1 MRRPRFAAGTTLV
14 RAAASAL
21 ALAVVGLGGIA
32 VAAPA
37 QAAPLPDCAAAP
49 TPEMPGRGV
58 VGFFEPPPEKLPAPA
73 DPFAPGAK
81 TSIHEQY
88 GYAGLRW
95 NTYDLGC
102 GPDYVRAPDA
112 AVGTSV
118 ANWLMSVPKAAVAAT
133 GALLD
138 AAYQPTFLNV
148 FDGMIVRVV
157 DALRHAIFD
166 QWVGTVLAAVGFLL
180 VWRSRKM
187 ALSSTAAAIGWSFLV
202 MIIATAVFR
211 WPLEAGHAADTA
223 VTSTLSA
230 GTSALT
236 GHSPS
241 QGESTG
247 DQAIAS
253 LHESLLY
260 QTWLGGTFG
269 SSNSAVAQ
277 KYGRDIFDAQSLT
290 WAEARTVSENPEQG
304 QQIIDAKKAKFARA
318 AEAVKAE
325 DPDAY
330 EYLVGRRSDARVGYA
345 FLSVFAVL
353 CVTPFLLVSS
363 LLVLG
368 ALLVTRLGVMLFPA
382 IATLGLFP
390 TMRNLVIGVGNT
402 VAAGIINS
410 IVFGLGTAVLVQIMD
425 VVMSPATGL
434 SPWLSTAVVLVLAL
448 VMWFVLKPFRRLT
461 EMVAPGHA
469 FASGPSGIG
478 RVSRGFGRMAGRL
491 AVAAGGSFIGNS
503 AANAVDE
510 DDEPDRRA
518 VRQTQRAEVN
528 AIAAEQLV
536 VVDVDALHEEDTQTT
551 MVPLRRRPAA
561 ALSSLGPAPY
571 LPGPPP
577 PAGTDPGTG
586 PGAGQPAEP
595 EPSGPRTFAAGPGGT
610 MRRPE
615 DPAGLVARRAVPGGP
630 PVTEPAGSATRGPGQ
645 PVPREV
651 SEPATPAPRPERARN
666 DFADRPFGSPG
677 YGGWD
682 PSIPLP
688 PHDPGPPERP
698 RVTGRP
704 EREAPRDAMS
714 TGRWNPA
721 NDWHPDPREP
731 EDLGGRPDDV
741 EGELSWADYWADV
754 PVSEV
759 RVREK

>member
-1 MRRPRFAAGTTLV
+1 
-14 RAAASAL
+14 
-21 ALAVVGLGGIA
+21 
-32 VAAPA
+32 
-37 QAAPLPDCAAAP
+37 
-49 TPEMPGRGV
+49 MPGRGV
-58 VGFFEPPPEKLPAPA
+58 VGFFEPPPKTVPAQG

-102 GPDYVRAPDA
+102 GPDVVRAPDA

-118 ANWLMSVPKAAVAAT
+118 ANWLISLPKAAVAAT

-138 AAYQPTFLNV
+138 AAYQPTFLSV
-148 FDGMIVRVV
+148 FDGMITRVV
-157 DALRHAIFD
+157 NALRHAIFD

-180 VWRSRKM
+180 VWRARKM
-187 ALSSTAAAIGWSFLV
+187 ALSTTAAAVGWAFLV

-211 WPLEAGHAADTA
+211 WPLEAGHAADDA

-230 GTSALT
+230 GTSALS

-260 QTWLGGTFG
+260 QAWLGGTFG

-277 KYGRDIFDAQSLT
+277 KYGKDIFDAQSLT
-290 WAEARTVSENPEQG
+290 WAEARTVSENPEAG
-304 QQIIDAKKAKFARA
+304 QQIIDKKKAKFAAA
-318 AEAVKAE
+318 AEAVKTQ

-390 TMRNLVIGVGNT
+390 TMRGLVIGVGNT

-434 SPWLSTAVVLVLAL
+434 SPWLSTTVVLVVAL

-469 FASGPSGIG
+469 FAAGPSGIG
-478 RVSRGFGRMAGRL
+478 RVSRGFGRVAGRL
-491 AVAAGGSFIGNS
+491 ATAAGGSFLGNS
-503 AANAVDE
+503 AANAMDE
-510 DDEPDRRA
+510 DEPERQVVRRH
-518 VRQTQRAEVN
+518 QRAEVN
-528 AIAAEQLV
+528 AIAAEQLL
-536 VVDVDALHEEDTQTT
+536 VVDVDEDTQTT
-551 MVPLRRRPAA
+551 VVPVRRRGPAA
-561 ALSSLGPAPY
+561 LANAA
-571 LPGPPP
+571 
-577 PAGTDPGTG
+577 PAGYQPAGYQPGYQ
-586 PGAGQPAEP
+586 PGQPAGSRQP
-595 EPSGPRTFAAGPGGT
+595 AGYQPAGPGTPGAVPGAQPAGAQPQPAGTFAAGPAGA

-615 DPAGLVARRAVPGGP
+615 DPASLAARRAVPGGP
-630 PVTEPAGSATRGPGQ
+630 PVTGPAGTTPRRPGQ
-645 PVPREV
+645 PAPREV
-651 SEPATPAPRPERARN
+651 SEQSRNEQVAGAGPRPERARN

-688 PHDPGPPERP
+688 AHDPGVPERP
-698 RVTGRP
+698 RSTARP
-704 EREAPRDAMS
+704 ERGGVAPRDPMAG
-714 TGRWNPA
+714 GRWNPA